1 MFAITAKV
9 LDIETTAGSY
19 RNRLIAERHKR
30 KLEKKYPG
38 TTFEIERV
46 NKTETNLNTYD
57 AVMGHIERG
66 EL

>member
-9 LDIETTAGSY
+9 LDIHTTAGSY
-19 RNRLIAERHKR
+19 KNRLIAEKHKR
-30 KLEKKYPG
+30 RLEKKYPG

-46 NKTETNLNTYD
+46 AKTETNLNTYY

>member
-38 TTFEIERV
+38 TTFKLKRIDKYRKEG
-46 NKTETNLNTYD
+46 K
-57 AVMGHIERG
+57 
-66 EL
+66 